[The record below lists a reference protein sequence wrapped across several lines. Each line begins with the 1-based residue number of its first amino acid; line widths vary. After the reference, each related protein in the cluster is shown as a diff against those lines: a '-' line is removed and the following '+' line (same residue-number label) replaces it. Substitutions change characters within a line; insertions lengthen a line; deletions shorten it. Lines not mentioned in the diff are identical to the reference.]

1 MRGTV
6 ATDTEDVLHAIIARD
21 RRKVLHMGLTAFG
34 NPADA
39 EDMAQDVFIRIWR
52 RMEQGH
58 TLDDTPS
65 AWVMR
70 VTINVIRDKMRTP
83 WYRRV
88 TVDAEAGNSL
98 SVPSAEDQALEG
110 QASTLL
116 AAVRQ
121 LPPSQRDI
129 VLLFYVADQS
139 LHTISETLGVRDSTV
154 KTRLHRARR
163 RLVRILESERR

>member
-1 MRGTV
+1 M
-6 ATDTEDVLHAIIARD
+6 IARD
-21 RRKVLHMGLTAFG
+21 RQKVLHMGLAAFG
-34 NPADA
+34 NAADA
-39 EDMAQDVFIRIWR
+39 EDMAQDVLIRIWQ

-58 TLDDTPS
+58 TIDDTPTT
-65 AWVMR
+65 WVMR

-83 WYRRV
+83 WHRRV
-88 TVDAEAGNSL
+88 TVDAKAGDSL
-98 SVPSAEDQALEG
+98 SVPSREDQVLEG
-110 QASTLL
+110 QAPALL

-121 LPPSQRDI
+121 LPANQRDI

-163 RLVRILESERR
+163 RLARILESERRTTDGSRSR